1 MVPLKVRANR
11 TILLTVAYDGTSYA
25 GWQRQGD
32 RPTIQLSLEKALH
45 SLLQEKVSVVC
56 AGRTDSGVHAL
67 GNCAHFKTISR
78 IKPQNLL
85 KGANALLP
93 RDIRIVK
100 VEDRPEG
107 FHARYDAVR
116 RWYRYHIY
124 NNRISSP
131 FWERYALFHP
141 YPLDPKRIGKA
152 LRYLVG
158 EHDFTSFCALQDE
171 SRNRVR
177 RIYHIRWRKQGS
189 LHTMDVVGSGFLHN
203 MIRII
208 VGTAL
213 MISKDQLAPERM
225 KEILEAKDRTVSG
238 MTVPPQGLFLMK
250 VTYKEDLTWL
260 NRIMPVR
267 ECRHS
272 LFSPS

>member
-1 MVPLKVRANR
+1 MRANR
-11 TILLTVAYDGTSYA
+11 NILLTIAYDGTSYA
-25 GWQRQGD
+25 GWQRQGE
-32 RPTIQLSLEKALH
+32 RPTIQLSIEKALH
-45 SLLQEKVSVVC
+45 SLLQEKVNVVC
-56 AGRTDSGVHAL
+56 AGRTDSGVHSF

-78 IKPQNLL
+78 IKNENLL
-85 KGANALLP
+85 KGVNALLP

-100 VEDRPEG
+100 AVDRYED

-141 YPLDPKRIGKA
+141 YPLDAKRIRKA

-171 SRNRVR
+171 SKNRVR
-177 RIYHIRWRKQGS
+177 RIYHVGWKKEGS
-189 LHTMDVVGSGFLHN
+189 IHTMDVVGSGFLHN

-213 MISKDQLAPERM
+213 MINKDHLDPERM
-225 KEILEAKDRTVSG
+225 KEILEAKNRVASG

-260 NRIMPVR
+260 DRIIPAKG
-267 ECRHS
+267 CHHS